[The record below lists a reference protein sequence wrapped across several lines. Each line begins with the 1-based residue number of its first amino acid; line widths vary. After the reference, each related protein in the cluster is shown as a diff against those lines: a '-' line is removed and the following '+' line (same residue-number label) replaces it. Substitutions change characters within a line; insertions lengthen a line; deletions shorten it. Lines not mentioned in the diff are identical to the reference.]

1 MDELIDF
8 KKRFLKNGELVSIP
22 KKESYKRIMLLWAV
36 SFFELNTSYTELQV
50 NRVLSQLY
58 PDYAV
63 LRRYLVDYGFLL
75 RDKRGLKYEVNR
87 DVHGI
92 ESYPSGSG
100 PIYC

>member
-1 MDELIDF
+1 MASWF
-8 KKRFLKNGELVSIP
+8 QFQKRKAI
-22 KKESYKRIMLLWAV
+22 KESCCYGPSL
-36 SFFELNTSYTELQV
+36 SFELNTSYTELQV

-75 RDKRGLKYEVNR
+75 RDERGLKYEVNP

-92 ESYPSGSG
+92 ES
-100 PIYC
+100 

>member
-8 KKRFLKNGELVSIP
+8 KKSISQEWRAGFNS

-75 RDKRGLKYEVNR
+75 RDERGLKYEVNR

-92 ESYPSGSG
+92 ES
-100 PIYC
+100 

>member
-8 KKRFLKNGELVSIP
+8 KNDFSRMASWFQFQKRKAI
-22 KKESYKRIMLLWAV
+22 KRIMLLWAV

-75 RDKRGLKYEVNR
+75 RDERGLKYEVNR
-87 DVHGI
+87 DVHGT
-92 ESYPSGSG
+92 
-100 PIYC
+100 

>member
-75 RDKRGLKYEVNR
+75 RDERGLTYEVNR

-92 ESYPSGSG
+92 ES
-100 PIYC
+100 

>member
-22 KKESYKRIMLLWAV
+22 KKESYNMLLWAV

-75 RDKRGLKYEVNR
+75 RDERGLKYEVNR

-92 ESYPSGSG
+92 ES
-100 PIYC
+100 

>member
-8 KKRFLKNGELVSIP
+8 KNDFSRMASWFQFQ
-22 KKESYKRIMLLWAV
+22 KESYKRIMLLWAV

-75 RDKRGLKYEVNR
+75 RDERGLKYEVNR

-92 ESYPSGSG
+92 ES
-100 PIYC
+100 

>member
-22 KKESYKRIMLLWAV
+22 RIMLLWAV

-75 RDKRGLKYEVNR
+75 RDERGLKYEVNR

-92 ESYPSGSG
+92 ES
-100 PIYC
+100 

>member
-8 KKRFLKNGELVSIP
+8 KKRSLEWRAGFNS

-75 RDKRGLKYEVNR
+75 RDERGLKYEVNR

-92 ESYPSGSG
+92 ES
-100 PIYC
+100 

>member
-1 MDELIDF
+1 MDELIA
-8 KKRFLKNGELVSIP
+8 LKNDFSRMASWFQIP

-36 SFFELNTSYTELQV
+36 SFFESNTSYTELQV

-75 RDKRGLKYEVNR
+75 RDERGLKYEVNR

-92 ESYPSGSG
+92 ES
-100 PIYC
+100 

>member
-50 NRVLSQLY
+50 IVCCHSSILIM
-58 PDYAV
+58 P
-63 LRRYLVDYGFLL
+63 
-75 RDKRGLKYEVNR
+75 
-87 DVHGI
+87 
-92 ESYPSGSG
+92 
-100 PIYC
+100 C

>member
-8 KKRFLKNGELVSIP
+8 KKRFLKNGELVSI
-22 KKESYKRIMLLWAV
+22 
-36 SFFELNTSYTELQV
+36 YTELQV

-75 RDKRGLKYEVNR
+75 RDERGLKYEVNP

-92 ESYPSGSG
+92 ES
-100 PIYC
+100 

>member
-22 KKESYKRIMLLWAV
+22 KKESYKRIMLLWVV

-75 RDKRGLKYEVNR
+75 RDERGLKYEVNP

-92 ESYPSGSG
+92 ES
-100 PIYC
+100 

>member
-8 KKRFLKNGELVSIP
+8 KKRFSRMASWFQFQ

-75 RDKRGLKYEVNR
+75 RDERGLKYEVNR

-92 ESYPSGSG
+92 ES
-100 PIYC
+100 

>member
-36 SFFELNTSYTELQV
+36 SFFELNTSY
-50 NRVLSQLY
+50 VLSQLY

-75 RDKRGLKYEVNR
+75 RDERGLKYEVNR

-92 ESYPSGSG
+92 ES
-100 PIYC
+100 